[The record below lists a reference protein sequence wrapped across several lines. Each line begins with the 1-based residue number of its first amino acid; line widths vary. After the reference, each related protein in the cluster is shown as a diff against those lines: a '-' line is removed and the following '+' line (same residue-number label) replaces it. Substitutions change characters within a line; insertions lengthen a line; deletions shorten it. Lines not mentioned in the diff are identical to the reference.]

1 MGQERRQHQRHLI
14 QLKAEISQPEIG
26 KVTVYTQDLSVGGA
40 FVILP
45 REKCPPLGS
54 MVTITL
60 PGTLWGASETT
71 FVARVV
77 RLSDHGMGL
86 QFFDFDAD
94 FGKT

>member
-1 MGQERRQHQRHLI
+1 MGQERRQHQRHLVK
-14 QLKAEISQPEIG
+14 LKAEISQPQIG

-45 REKCPPLGS
+45 RDKCPPMGS

-60 PGTLWGASETT
+60 PGTLWGAKETT

-77 RLSDHGMGL
+77 RQTDHGMGL

-94 FGKT
+94 FGNN